1 MACLEHAT
9 ELSPVIREQITARTD
24 KILPPKDIEQA
35 RALASVGSMVLELLP
50 GPGGLSPEEARSVVL
65 TAAILGDDA
74 AIPLLSEY
82 SKHFS
87 VTVRE
92 ELVSSW
98 SKFDCKRY
106 GEEVLA
112 HVDEKD
118 LYFSAISSSQLEVL
132 KTLGGRARVELIG
145 DFGSAEIGELGADR
159 LTHLRIRGNSRIQT
173 LDSLQ
178 NFPMLHHLTLSGC
191 AELSSLSS
199 IAGLSLRHLTFS
211 GLDKIG
217 NLEALGELSSLE
229 YLYVGSPSYLPRGLM
244 NLPQGAP
251 LRDLHLPGV
260 PLPRGWL
267 REIYRWPD
275 LQYLT

>member
-1 MACLEHAT
+1 
-9 ELSPVIREQITARTD
+9 
-24 KILPPKDIEQA
+24 
-35 RALASVGSMVLELLP
+35 
-50 GPGGLSPEEARSVVL
+50 
-65 TAAILGDDA
+65 
-74 AIPLLSEY
+74 
-82 SKHFS
+82 
-87 VTVRE
+87 
-92 ELVSSW
+92 
-98 SKFDCKRY
+98 
-106 GEEVLA
+106 
-112 HVDEKD
+112 
-118 LYFSAISSSQLEVL
+118 
-132 KTLGGRARVELIG
+132 
-145 DFGSAEIGELGADR
+145 GADR

-275 LQYLT
+275 LQYLTLGLHNSPQTVAEWEDIGSLGNLRSLATAGYSLAHLPESFSMPGVTQVLLTYRLASTLSLSKLRNHFPDLSNLYIGGRHASGGVVDLSPLADLPNLSHVGLRGIGKVVGVEKLPERVDVSVYGSAWLDQSHLYVDR